1 MIIIPPPPA
10 VEGVMCLVKWGSDK
24 LVVYTTN
31 KGIHYMG
38 LYQVRLLLNFQIEL
52 RQRKSLCQYLS
63 CPQSVCIL
71 TRSSAYYCIICRLH
85 ILVAKNL
92 L

>member
-1 MIIIPPPPA
+1 MIVVPIHVQIYAQNDLCCVFPGLLHA

-38 LYQVRLLLNFQIEL
+38 LYQVR
-52 RQRKSLCQYLS
+52 
-63 CPQSVCIL
+63 PV
-71 TRSSAYYCIICRLH
+71 
-85 ILVAKNL
+85 
-92 L
+92 